1 MKTMIAQDADKWI
14 TVKPNGAEHKGA
26 HVKIDGETG
35 EVKAGMGGK
44 FTGQRISEVRKDFT
58 GPKTPKGYTKPEQR
72 PPRPDNQIY
81 IKPVKIEKETDKA
94 FGVVNPIYEEA
105 QKAYKRGDYAELTT
119 PMQEALRERK
129 TLVWIP
135 KQQAT
140 AENGYIHATEEWLME
155 KSGFL
160 PVERKK
166 PQEAQQ
172 KPPEGYE
179 TKRDAQGRP
188 VAPERPDFMGSG
200 YWNGKF
206 YSDNRIFVDGKQKK
220 LSAEQVQQVKQWQS
234 EYNQFKK
241 DRESDTKTAPKTYL
255 NVKYEDRNEAKAA
268 GAKWDPAARKWYWD
282 KRGGEIPDKLKSFL
296 DSSAQTVEKETAFKA
311 HEGSKIKNP
320 VNVEKFGIRVTKESD
335 KGVFVDYPDFS
346 RPYFDGNEQDYEVGF
361 WLPKEYVSINEN
373 GIVTKMDKFLAEKQ
387 KLSNKKPRIKA
398 SPEVVFHAPKKNDAT
413 TANDTFN
420 EGGEGYNPYRTEL
433 ENRSWNNMRRYN
445 AESALK
451 KIPQEHLDKLQGA
464 RQFQEAMNNG
474 DIELADKVLSS
485 NAPLLDYVKWSN
497 AGSASTYG
505 YNQRKA
511 AEMMRNGS
519 SYEDARSVAEQS
531 TYNWDNKM
539 KPTLVFDASSKRR
552 FDENGFMHVESSHIT
567 KEQVAPYCGREIP
580 GWEELGLDPDKVY
593 FGYRPAEELK
603 KAIQTFN
610 GLPIM
615 LLHHTVSA
623 DDPKKEYQV
632 GSMATN
638 AVWNDPY
645 VDNGMIFT
653 DSVGIESVKNG
664 TCREISWAYQYDPD
678 FTPGVFNGIPYDFVM
693 RNLRGNHVA
702 IVEEGRAGPDVV
714 VADTSENLP
723 KGVNQ
728 FMSMLRNFFRGAN
741 DADPGIEKAEVDM
754 AKGIIALHETDPVT
768 GEVKDVTTDEDKN
781 AKIQELV
788 NQFSDVLSPEDLK
801 KFEDSL
807 TDLAYSKATG
817 ESEIAQKMDGED
829 DGLNAAEAY
838 KYGEKKQ
845 MEKEEREEM
854 NGGKDS
860 DIAEEIAAGEKH
872 ERDKLMREHMRERAE
887 DALKKCGMDAEPDA
901 VKEAFAKGFAWGM
914 HDGEKDMRDSEERRK
929 LDREHER
936 EGMEKRYAHDSAELV
951 RKVER
956 SISAKYEA
964 AREIAPAVGNVN
976 PMAFDSSDAIY
987 AYALSEMGRPV
998 KKESA
1003 RDVFR
1008 AIMETRRRTIAN
1020 DAAPVTRS
1028 RFSGAFSGLNNINL
1042 ER

>member
-1 MKTMIAQDADKWI
+1 MIAQDADKWI

-26 HVKIDGETG
+26 HVKIDDETG

-44 FTGQRISEVRKDFT
+44 FTGQKISEVRKDFT
-58 GPKTPKGYTKPEQR
+58 GPKTPKGYKKPERLRDFEKNGKTRTLQSLKIKR
-72 PPRPDNQIY
+72 ETPDAVLVNVETDTVRVDRNGNKRTDADIWLPKSDVE
-81 IKPVKIEKETDKA
+81 IAEGKVTHVSKSVAEKKGITLSRRTEKE
-94 FGVVNPIYEEA
+94 
-105 QKAYKRGDYAELTT
+105 
-119 PMQEALRERK
+119 QEAYNK
-129 TLVWIP
+129 TL
-135 KQQAT
+135 
-140 AENGYIHATEEWLME
+140 EER
-155 KSGFL
+155 GI
-160 PVERKK
+160 
-166 PQEAQQ
+166 
-172 KPPEGYE
+172 
-179 TKRDAQGRP
+179 KRDEHGRP
-188 VAPERPDFMGSG
+188 IAPERPSFMPKG

-206 YSDNRIFVDGKQKK
+206 YSGNRVFVDGKQVK
-220 LSAEQVQQVKQWQS
+220 LSEGEADDLKKWQKDY
-234 EYNQFKK
+234 EAFKMERDK
-241 DRESDTKTAPKTYL
+241 DTKTAPKTYL

-268 GAKWDPAARKWYWD
+268 GAKWDPAAKKWYWD
-282 KRGGEIPDKLKSFL
+282 KRGGEMPESLGRFTSKATAPS
-296 DSSAQTVEKETAFKA
+296 SSAQ
-311 HEGSKIKNP
+311 
-320 VNVEKFGIRVTKESD
+320 
-335 KGVFVDYPDFS
+335 
-346 RPYFDGNEQDYEVGF
+346 GN
-361 WLPKEYVSINEN
+361 S
-373 GIVTKMDKFLAEKQ
+373 
-387 KLSNKKPRIKA
+387 
-398 SPEVVFHAPKKNDAT
+398 APKTQTNQAVPSSMTDRELHEQAKRYD
-413 TANDTFN
+413 DTFN

-451 KIPQEHLDKLQGA
+451 KFPKEHLDKLPGA

-519 SYEDARSVAEQS
+519 DYEAARSVAEQS

-539 KPTLVFDASSKRR
+539 KPILVFDASSKRR

-567 KEQVAPYCGREIP
+567 KEQVAPYRGREIP

-615 LLHHTVSA
+615 LMHHTVSA

-653 DSVGIESVKNG
+653 DSVGIEAVKNG
-664 TCREISWAYQYDPD
+664 ACREISWAYQYDPD

-829 DGLNAAEAY
+829 NGLNAAEAY

-914 HDGEKDMRDSEERRK
+914 HDGEKDMRDPEERRK

-956 SISAKYEA
+956 SISEKYEA

>member
-1 MKTMIAQDADKWI
+1 MIAQDADKWI
-14 TVKPNGAEHKGA
+14 TVKPNGPENKGS
-26 HVKIDGETG
+26 HVKIDDATG

-44 FTGQRISEVRKDFT
+44 FTGQKISEVRKDFT
-58 GPKTPKGYTKPEQR
+58 GPKTPKGYKKPEQSK
-72 PPRPDNQIY
+72 Q
-81 IKPVKIEKETDKA
+81 ETKT
-94 FGVVNPIYEEA
+94 GV
-105 QKAYKRGDYAELTT
+105 Q
-119 PMQEALRERK
+119 
-129 TLVWIP
+129 
-135 KQQAT
+135 
-140 AENGYIHATEEWLME
+140 
-155 KSGFL
+155 
-160 PVERKK
+160 
-166 PQEAQQ
+166 
-172 KPPEGYE
+172 

-188 VAPERPDFMGSG
+188 IAPERPDFMGSG

-220 LSAEQVQQVKQWQS
+220 LSAEQVQQIKQWQS
-234 EYNQFKK
+234 EYSQFKK
-241 DRESDTKTAPKTYL
+241 DREADTKTAPKTYL
-255 NVKYEDRNEAKAA
+255 NVKYEDRNEAKAS
-268 GAKWDPAARKWYWD
+268 GAKWDPAAKKWYWD
-282 KRGGEIPDKLKSFL
+282 KRSGEMPEALNRFYGIPQSEPKAERVITQK
-296 DSSAQTVEKETAFKA
+296 TETAKPSSMTDR
-311 HEGSKIKNP
+311 E
-320 VNVEKFGIRVTKESD
+320 
-335 KGVFVDYPDFS
+335 
-346 RPYFDGNEQDYEVGF
+346 
-361 WLPKEYVSINEN
+361 
-373 GIVTKMDKFLAEKQ
+373 LAAQAKRYD
-387 KLSNKKPRIKA
+387 N
-398 SPEVVFHAPKKNDAT
+398 
-413 TANDTFN
+413 TFN
-420 EGGEGYNPYRTEL
+420 EGGEGYNPYRVEQ
-433 ENRSWNNMRRYN
+433 EKRSWGALRRSSV
-445 AESALK
+445 ESALK
-451 KIPQEHLDKLQGA
+451 SFPEMYLDNLPGA
-464 RQFQEAMNNG
+464 RQFNEAMKQGNITKA
-474 DIELADKVLSS
+474 DEVLAS
-485 NAPLLDYVKWSN
+485 NPALANYAKWSS
-497 AGSASTYG
+497 AGAETAYG
-505 YNQRKA
+505 MNQRNA
-511 AEMMRNGS
+511 ARMLRNGS
-519 SYEDARSVAEQS
+519 SYEEARQIAEKS
-531 TYNWDNKM
+531 AYNWDNSM
-539 KPTLVFDASSKRR
+539 GTTLTFDAASKRR

-567 KEQVAPYCGREIP
+567 KEQVAPYRGREIP

-615 LLHHTVSA
+615 LMHHTVSA

-653 DSVGIESVKNG
+653 DSVGIEAVKNG
-664 TCREISWAYQYDPD
+664 TFREISWAYQYDPD

-829 DGLNAAEAY
+829 DGLNTAEAY
-838 KYGEKKQ
+838 AYGEKK
-845 MEKEEREEM
+845 EREREEREEM
-854 NGGKDS
+854 RGGRDATPLNT
-860 DIAEEIAAGEKH
+860 AEAVAAGERH
-872 ERDKLMREHMRERAE
+872 EREKLMREHMRERAE

-914 HDGEKDMRDSEERRK
+914 HDGEKDMRNRAEREK

-936 EGMEKRYAHDSAELV
+936 EAMEKRYAADSAALIK
-951 RKVER
+951 KVER
-956 SISAKYEA
+956 SIAAKFEA
-964 AREIAPAVGNVN
+964 AREVESAIGAVR
-976 PMAFDSSDAIY
+976 PLAFDSADAIY
-987 AYALSEMGRPV
+987 GYALAQMGRSGV
-998 KKESA
+998 NKAAA
-1003 RDVFR
+1003 REVFR
-1008 AIMETRRRTIAN
+1008 AIVDTHRQTMAM
-1020 DAAPVTRS
+1020 DATPYQDRKYTGEFA
-1028 RFSGAFSGLNNINL
+1028 GLKNL
-1042 ER
+1042 KIER

>member
-1 MKTMIAQDADKWI
+1 MIAQDADKWI

-44 FTGQRISEVRKDFT
+44 FTGQKISEVRKDFT
-58 GPKTPKGYTKPEQR
+58 GPKTPKGHKKPEQSK
-72 PPRPDNQIY
+72 Q
-81 IKPVKIEKETDKA
+81 ETKT
-94 FGVVNPIYEEA
+94 GV
-105 QKAYKRGDYAELTT
+105 Q
-119 PMQEALRERK
+119 
-129 TLVWIP
+129 
-135 KQQAT
+135 
-140 AENGYIHATEEWLME
+140 
-155 KSGFL
+155 
-160 PVERKK
+160 
-166 PQEAQQ
+166 
-172 KPPEGYE
+172 

-188 VAPERPDFMGSG
+188 IAPKRPDFMGSG

-220 LSAEQVQQVKQWQS
+220 LSAEQVQQIKQWQS
-234 EYNQFKK
+234 EYSQFKK
-241 DRESDTKTAPKTYL
+241 DREADTKTAPKTYL
-255 NVKYEDRNEAKAA
+255 NVKYEDRNEAKAS
-268 GAKWDPAARKWYWD
+268 GAKWDPAAKKWYWD
-282 KRGGEIPDKLKSFL
+282 KRSGEMPESLGRFASKATAPS
-296 DSSAQTVEKETAFKA
+296 SSAQ
-311 HEGSKIKNP
+311 
-320 VNVEKFGIRVTKESD
+320 
-335 KGVFVDYPDFS
+335 
-346 RPYFDGNEQDYEVGF
+346 GN
-361 WLPKEYVSINEN
+361 S
-373 GIVTKMDKFLAEKQ
+373 
-387 KLSNKKPRIKA
+387 
-398 SPEVVFHAPKKNDAT
+398 APKTQTSQAAPSSMTDRELREQAKRYD
-413 TANDTFN
+413 DTFN
-420 EGGEGYNPYRTEL
+420 EGGEGYNPYRAEQ

-451 KIPQEHLDKLQGA
+451 KFPKEHLDKLPGA
-464 RQFQEAMNNG
+464 RQFQEAINKG
-474 DIELADKVLSS
+474 DVELADKVLSS
-485 NAPLLDYVKWSN
+485 NAPLQNYVKWSN

-519 SYEDARSVAEQS
+519 SYEDARSFAEQS
-531 TYNWDNKM
+531 TYNWDNEM
-539 KPTLVFDASSKRR
+539 KPMLVFDASSKRR

-567 KEQVAPYCGREIP
+567 KEQVAPYRGREIP

-615 LLHHTVSA
+615 LMHHTVSA

-817 ESEIAQKMDGED
+817 ENEIAQKMDGED

-887 DALKKCGMDAEPDA
+887 DAMKKCGMDAEPDA

-914 HDGEKDMRDSEERRK
+914 HDGEKDMRDREERRK

>member
-1 MKTMIAQDADKWI
+1 MIAQDADKWI

-44 FTGQRISEVRKDFT
+44 FTGQKISEVRKDFT
-58 GPKTPKGYTKPEQR
+58 GPKTPKGYKKPEQSK
-72 PPRPDNQIY
+72 Q
-81 IKPVKIEKETDKA
+81 ETKT
-94 FGVVNPIYEEA
+94 GV
-105 QKAYKRGDYAELTT
+105 Q
-119 PMQEALRERK
+119 
-129 TLVWIP
+129 
-135 KQQAT
+135 
-140 AENGYIHATEEWLME
+140 
-155 KSGFL
+155 
-160 PVERKK
+160 
-166 PQEAQQ
+166 
-172 KPPEGYE
+172 

-220 LSAEQVQQVKQWQS
+220 LSAEQVQQIKQWQS

-255 NVKYEDRNEAKAA
+255 NVKYEDRNEAKAS
-268 GAKWDPAARKWYWD
+268 GAKWDPAAKKWYWD
-282 KRGGEIPDKLKSFL
+282 KRSGEMPESLGRFTQKSTAPS
-296 DSSAQTVEKETAFKA
+296 SSAQGNSA
-311 HEGSKIKNP
+311 HKNKTNQAVP
-320 VNVEKFGIRVTKESD
+320 SSMTDRELH
-335 KGVFVDYPDFS
+335 
-346 RPYFDGNEQDYEVGF
+346 EQAKRYD
-361 WLPKEYVSINEN
+361 
-373 GIVTKMDKFLAEKQ
+373 
-387 KLSNKKPRIKA
+387 
-398 SPEVVFHAPKKNDAT
+398 
-413 TANDTFN
+413 DTFN

-519 SYEDARSVAEQS
+519 SYEEARSVAEQS

-567 KEQVAPYCGREIP
+567 KEQVAPYRGREIP

-615 LLHHTVSA
+615 LMHHTVSA

-653 DSVGIESVKNG
+653 DSVGIEAVKNG

-914 HDGEKDMRDSEERRK
+914 HDGEKDMRDTEERRN
-929 LDREHER
+929 ER

>member
-1 MKTMIAQDADKWI
+1 
-14 TVKPNGAEHKGA
+14 
-26 HVKIDGETG
+26 
-35 EVKAGMGGK
+35 
-44 FTGQRISEVRKDFT
+44 
-58 GPKTPKGYTKPEQR
+58 
-72 PPRPDNQIY
+72 
-81 IKPVKIEKETDKA
+81 
-94 FGVVNPIYEEA
+94 
-105 QKAYKRGDYAELTT
+105 
-119 PMQEALRERK
+119 
-129 TLVWIP
+129 
-135 KQQAT
+135 
-140 AENGYIHATEEWLME
+140 
-155 KSGFL
+155 
-160 PVERKK
+160 
-166 PQEAQQ
+166 
-172 KPPEGYE
+172 
-179 TKRDAQGRP
+179 
-188 VAPERPDFMGSG
+188 
-200 YWNGKF
+200 
-206 YSDNRIFVDGKQKK
+206 
-220 LSAEQVQQVKQWQS
+220 
-234 EYNQFKK
+234 
-241 DRESDTKTAPKTYL
+241 
-255 NVKYEDRNEAKAA
+255 
-268 GAKWDPAARKWYWD
+268 
-282 KRGGEIPDKLKSFL
+282 
-296 DSSAQTVEKETAFKA
+296 
-311 HEGSKIKNP
+311 
-320 VNVEKFGIRVTKESD
+320 
-335 KGVFVDYPDFS
+335 
-346 RPYFDGNEQDYEVGF
+346 
-361 WLPKEYVSINEN
+361 
-373 GIVTKMDKFLAEKQ
+373 
-387 KLSNKKPRIKA
+387 
-398 SPEVVFHAPKKNDAT
+398 
-413 TANDTFN
+413 
-420 EGGEGYNPYRTEL
+420 
-433 ENRSWNNMRRYN
+433 MRRYN

-451 KIPQEHLDKLQGA
+451 KFPQEHLDKLQGA

-519 SYEDARSVAEQS
+519 SYEDARSVAEQFS
-531 TYNWDNKM
+531 YNWDNKM

-567 KEQVAPYCGREIP
+567 KEQVAPYRGREIP

-615 LLHHTVSA
+615 LMHHTVSA

-653 DSVGIESVKNG
+653 DSVGIEAVKNG
-664 TCREISWAYQYDPD
+664 TFREISWAYQYDPD

-817 ESEIAQKMDGED
+817 ENEIAQKMDGED

-854 NGGKDS
+854 DGGKDS
-860 DIAEEIAAGEKH
+860 DIAEKIAAGEKH

-914 HDGEKDMRDSEERRK
+914 HDGEKDMRDPEERRK

-956 SISAKYEA
+956 SISEKYEA

>member
-1 MKTMIAQDADKWI
+1 MIAQDADKWI

-44 FTGQRISEVRKDFT
+44 FTGQKISEVRKDFT
-58 GPKTPKGYTKPEQR
+58 GPKTPKGYKKPENVHRTDFGFTKQADQPER
-72 PPRPDNQIY
+72 KYGASKFQNSKQDGQGETRNTETVFPHKRYSTKRDNRKFAEY
-81 IKPVKIEKETDKA
+81 IKEQLNEDITPYINTQYNRDRDNGILIRYQDIPHKDSVASLWGKIKRQPHITFHIVDAGGLGAILVDKTGSIT
-94 FGVVNPIYEEA
+94 GVDPSENKWLKG
-105 QKAYKRGDYAELTT
+105 QTT
-119 PMQEALRERK
+119 PEDPASSETQSAS
-129 TLVWIP
+129 
-135 KQQAT
+135 QQH
-140 AENGYIHATEEWLME
+140 GYGGG
-155 KSGFL
+155 S
-160 PVERKK
+160 
-166 PQEAQQ
+166 
-172 KPPEGYE
+172 E

-200 YWNGKF
+200 YWNGKI

-220 LSAEQVQQVKQWQS
+220 LSSEQVQQVKQWQS
-234 EYNQFKK
+234 EYNQFRK

-255 NVKYEDRNEAKAA
+255 NVKYEDRNEAKAS

-282 KRGGEIPDKLKSFL
+282 KRGGEMPESLGRFASKATAPS
-296 DSSAQTVEKETAFKA
+296 SSAQ
-311 HEGSKIKNP
+311 
-320 VNVEKFGIRVTKESD
+320 
-335 KGVFVDYPDFS
+335 
-346 RPYFDGNEQDYEVGF
+346 GN
-361 WLPKEYVSINEN
+361 S
-373 GIVTKMDKFLAEKQ
+373 
-387 KLSNKKPRIKA
+387 
-398 SPEVVFHAPKKNDAT
+398 APKTQTSQAALSSMTDRELRAQAKRYD
-413 TANDTFN
+413 DTFN
-420 EGGEGYNPYRTEL
+420 EGGEGYNPYRAEQ

-451 KIPQEHLDKLQGA
+451 KFPKEHLDKLPGA
-464 RQFQEAMNNG
+464 RQFQEAINNG

-485 NAPLLDYVKWSN
+485 NAPLLDYVKLSN

-567 KEQVAPYCGREIP
+567 KEQVAPYRGREIP

-603 KAIQTFN
+603 KAIHTFN

-615 LLHHTVSA
+615 LMHHTVSA

-645 VDNGMIFT
+645 IDNGMIFT
-653 DSVGIESVKNG
+653 DSVGIEAVKNG

-887 DALKKCGMDAEPDA
+887 DAMKKCGMDAEPDA

-914 HDGEKDMRDSEERRK
+914 HDGEKDMRDPEERRK

>member
-1 MKTMIAQDADKWI
+1 MIAQDADKWI

-44 FTGQRISEVRKDFT
+44 FTGQKISEVRKDFT
-58 GPKTPKGYTKPEQR
+58 GPKTPKGYKKPERLRDFEKNGKTRTLQSLKIKR
-72 PPRPDNQIY
+72 ETPDAVLVNVETDTVRVDRNGNKRTDADIWLPKSDVE
-81 IKPVKIEKETDKA
+81 IAEGEVTHVSKSVAEKKGITLSRRTEKE
-94 FGVVNPIYEEA
+94 
-105 QKAYKRGDYAELTT
+105 
-119 PMQEALRERK
+119 QEAYNK
-129 TLVWIP
+129 TL
-135 KQQAT
+135 
-140 AENGYIHATEEWLME
+140 EERLI
-155 KSGFL
+155 
-160 PVERKK
+160 
-166 PQEAQQ
+166 
-172 KPPEGYE
+172 
-179 TKRDAQGRP
+179 KRDEHGRP
-188 VAPERPDFMGSG
+188 IAPERPSFMPKG

-206 YSDNRIFVDGKQKK
+206 YSGNRVFVDGKQVK
-220 LSAEQVQQVKQWQS
+220 LSEGEAEDLKKWQKDY
-234 EYNQFKK
+234 EAFKMQRDK
-241 DRESDTKTAPKTYL
+241 DTKTAPKTYL

-268 GAKWDPAARKWYWD
+268 GAKWDPAAKKWYWD
-282 KRGGEIPDKLKSFL
+282 KRGGEMPESLGRFASKAAVPS
-296 DSSAQTVEKETAFKA
+296 SSAQGNSA
-311 HEGSKIKNP
+311 HKNKTNQAVP
-320 VNVEKFGIRVTKESD
+320 SSMTDRELH
-335 KGVFVDYPDFS
+335 
-346 RPYFDGNEQDYEVGF
+346 EQAKRYD
-361 WLPKEYVSINEN
+361 
-373 GIVTKMDKFLAEKQ
+373 
-387 KLSNKKPRIKA
+387 
-398 SPEVVFHAPKKNDAT
+398 
-413 TANDTFN
+413 DTFN

-451 KIPQEHLDKLQGA
+451 KFPKEHLDKLPGA
-464 RQFQEAMNNG
+464 RQFQEAINKG

-567 KEQVAPYCGREIP
+567 KEQVAPYRGREIP

-615 LLHHTVSA
+615 LMHHTVSA

-653 DSVGIESVKNG
+653 DSVGIEAVKNG
-664 TCREISWAYQYDPD
+664 TFREISWAYQYDPD

-788 NQFSDVLSPEDLK
+788 NQFSEVLSPEDLK

-817 ESEIAQKMDGED
+817 ENEIAQKVDGED

-914 HDGEKDMRDSEERRK
+914 HDGEKDMRDPEERRK
-929 LDREHER
+929 VDREHER

>member
-1 MKTMIAQDADKWI
+1 MIAQDADKWI

-44 FTGQRISEVRKDFT
+44 FAGQKISEVRKDFT
-58 GPKTPKGYTKPEQR
+58 GPKTPKGYKKPEQSK
-72 PPRPDNQIY
+72 QET
-81 IKPVKIEKETDKA
+81 KP
-94 FGVVNPIYEEA
+94 GV
-105 QKAYKRGDYAELTT
+105 Q
-119 PMQEALRERK
+119 
-129 TLVWIP
+129 
-135 KQQAT
+135 
-140 AENGYIHATEEWLME
+140 
-155 KSGFL
+155 
-160 PVERKK
+160 
-166 PQEAQQ
+166 
-172 KPPEGYE
+172 

-206 YSDNRIFVDGKQKK
+206 YSDNHIFVDGKQKK

-241 DRESDTKTAPKTYL
+241 DRELDTKTAPKTYL
-255 NVKYEDRNEAKAA
+255 NVKYEERNEAKAS

-282 KRGGEIPDKLKSFL
+282 KRGGEMPESLGRFASKATAPS
-296 DSSAQTVEKETAFKA
+296 SSAQ
-311 HEGSKIKNP
+311 
-320 VNVEKFGIRVTKESD
+320 
-335 KGVFVDYPDFS
+335 
-346 RPYFDGNEQDYEVGF
+346 GN
-361 WLPKEYVSINEN
+361 S
-373 GIVTKMDKFLAEKQ
+373 
-387 KLSNKKPRIKA
+387 
-398 SPEVVFHAPKKNDAT
+398 APKTKTNQAAPSSMTDRELRAQ
-413 TANDTFN
+413 AKRYDDTFN

-464 RQFQEAMNNG
+464 RQFQEAINKG

-485 NAPLLDYVKWSN
+485 NDPLLDYVKWSN

-519 SYEDARSVAEQS
+519 GYEEARSVAEQS

-567 KEQVAPYCGREIP
+567 KEQVAPYRGREIP

-615 LLHHTVSA
+615 LMHHTVSA

-653 DSVGIESVKNG
+653 DSVGIEAVKNG

-768 GEVKDVTTDEDKN
+768 GEVKDVTSDEDKN

-788 NQFSDVLSPEDLK
+788 SQFSDVLAPEDLK

-817 ESEIAQKMDGED
+817 ENEIAQKVDGED

-854 NGGKDS
+854 DGGKDS
-860 DIAEEIAAGEKH
+860 NIAEEIAAGEKH

-914 HDGEKDMRDSEERRK
+914 HDGEKDMRDTEERRN
-929 LDREHER
+929 ER
-936 EGMEKRYAHDSAELV
+936 EGIEKRYAHDSAELV

-1003 RDVFR
+1003 RDVFC

>member
-1 MKTMIAQDADKWI
+1 MIAQDADKWI
-14 TVKPNGAEHKGA
+14 TVKPNGPEHKGA

-44 FTGQRISEVRKDFT
+44 FTGQKISEVRKDFT
-58 GPKTPKGYTKPEQR
+58 GPKTPKGYKKPEQSK
-72 PPRPDNQIY
+72 Q
-81 IKPVKIEKETDKA
+81 ETKT
-94 FGVVNPIYEEA
+94 GV
-105 QKAYKRGDYAELTT
+105 Q
-119 PMQEALRERK
+119 
-129 TLVWIP
+129 
-135 KQQAT
+135 
-140 AENGYIHATEEWLME
+140 
-155 KSGFL
+155 
-160 PVERKK
+160 
-166 PQEAQQ
+166 
-172 KPPEGYE
+172 

-188 VAPERPDFMGSG
+188 IAPERPDFMGSG

-206 YSDNRIFVDGKQKK
+206 YSDSRIFVDGKQKK

-241 DRESDTKTAPKTYL
+241 DRELDTKTAPKTYL
-255 NVKYEDRNEAKAA
+255 NVKYEDRNEAKAS
-268 GAKWDPAARKWYWD
+268 GAKWDPAAKKWYWD
-282 KRGGEIPDKLKSFL
+282 KRSGEMPESLGRFTQKSTAP
-296 DSSAQTVEKETAFKA
+296 SSLAQGNSA
-311 HEGSKIKNP
+311 HKTQTS
-320 VNVEKFGIRVTKESD
+320 
-335 KGVFVDYPDFS
+335 
-346 RPYFDGNEQDYEVGF
+346 Q
-361 WLPKEYVSINEN
+361 
-373 GIVTKMDKFLAEKQ
+373 A
-387 KLSNKKPRIKA
+387 
-398 SPEVVFHAPKKNDAT
+398 APSSMTDRELRAQAKRYD
-413 TANDTFN
+413 DIFN
-420 EGGEGYNPYRTEL
+420 EGGEGYNPYRAEQ

-451 KIPQEHLDKLQGA
+451 KFPKEHLDKLPGA

-519 SYEDARSVAEQS
+519 SYEDARSVAEQFS
-531 TYNWDNKM
+531 YNWDNKM

-567 KEQVAPYCGREIP
+567 KEQVAPYRGREIP

-615 LLHHTVSA
+615 LMHHTVSA

-653 DSVGIESVKNG
+653 DSVGIEAVKNG

-788 NQFSDVLSPEDLK
+788 SQFSDVLSPEDLK

-854 NGGKDS
+854 DGGKDS

-914 HDGEKDMRDSEERRK
+914 HDGEKDMRDPEERRK

-956 SISAKYEA
+956 SISEKYEA